1 MAIGSEGGGVST
13 VDGEERRRGV
23 GVKRWALGTGHW
35 ALGRIPSFD
44 SLSVVSRVF
53 KGVRMNPA
61 KNARVI
67 N

>member
-1 MAIGSEGGGVST
+1 MVI
-13 VDGEERRRGV
+13 DG
-23 GVKRWALGTGHW
+23 WALGTGHW